1 MPSIK
6 CPVPGCGYVTEDLD
20 VAVVA
25 ALLTLHNN
33 VHSSPS
39 TAKVEVKRPCILAA
53 STRENW
59 PSFKSR
65 WSEYVDATKITGQEK
80 VEQLLEC
87 CDEQLRRD
95 LTTSLGGALTDKTE
109 EELLAAIER
118 LLVHEK
124 RLTVPR
130 ESLHNLPRDSGASSD
145 EQTGALT
152 QTDNKGEAEP
162 EKDEKPQNHHDMKV
176 TQGVIER
183 NISHKE
189 VQNKDN
195 SLLEIE
201 RKDVLEKKISR
212 MEVAGQKL
220 DKNSGGIEVC
230 KHFVDSSDSDMEVS
244 EEDTESGGFMVIHK
258 ADDVSP
264 LEKQEELLG
273 KLGLSK
279 YVKGEKISLLDVVTQ
294 SSGKRDLMSDI
305 PWHVFSK
312 ILMLDYRGRD
322 DIISPAIENSLAT
335 DQTIQGPKKKATVD
349 FEEMFAGDMDSTSLS
364 SMPHPMD
371 VLLALFMCSSNFL
384 RQIICEKL
392 FMCKLSI
399 PLVIPSVLGEEP
411 LSLLWSLR
419 STVAEFKLPSGD
431 LYETSV
437 VTHPIPI
444 VSCLRV
450 GEISRSKS
458 KFLNEILNDQSH
470 PTFFHRDCQNGMNGR
485 ILSEGV
491 LEIAWYFP
499 PKRHENIDLSRDLA
513 FVNLR
518 GDGESTRI
526 AKSVE
531 FLCKISSVVIV
542 MIDVNGTG
550 HSDKIDSLTSKF
562 SHDTQLILLVT
573 KQASTKFDETSKMRI
588 KKLIDSLQCK
598 GLPLENIVF
607 DFDARGEKN
616 IKHLKSKI
624 SALINMNLAVR
635 TEEVSI
641 EECMKLADSLKIG
654 VDENTSECSKSKKM
668 ASSIIQG
675 ICKRGMDNLKAK
687 NMPLQCQPWQEW
699 AELHKEEHRRERRGN
714 DSMDSYMDKI
724 ANDMRKLRQK
734 QLRLIENPNIARDAF
749 LDNLTDPVS
758 EEILYFLRWLKLHL
772 DEISRQTLPSLQ
784 KECSQKWNKIRECE
798 DATQRAALQVE
809 LDESEKK
816 LAEASFG
823 LEHFMRE
830 IAQAYESVQYMGN
843 EASAK
848 TREQMQCLP
857 SIMAE
862 LMLLG
867 YPLEIMDG
875 DAAHIPM
882 KWVQAVLSQLTK
894 RIGDKKIFVLSVLGI
909 QSSGKSTLLNT
920 MFGLQFAVAA
930 GRCTRGVFAQL
941 LPVCT
946 EYSGT
951 TYDYILVVD
960 TEGLRAAELGKAK
973 LQHDNEIATLVIGL
987 GDITLVNVKGE
998 NVSEMEDVLQI
1009 VVHALLKMSLV
1020 NKNLKLQPSCIFI
1033 HQNVSAQDASQK
1045 LRTGQQRFIETLDKV
1060 TKAAGKQED
1069 NPQYTRFRQLI
1080 NFDINKDIFYIS
1092 DLWKGDPPMA
1102 PVNPGYSENIN
1113 NVKQKL
1119 MTDVMKK
1126 RSFHLTADKFCARLK
1141 DLWNGILDQNFVFS
1155 FKNSLEMDA
1164 YNSLESELSD
1174 ILWSMK
1180 SSAMEWFNSKR
1191 NLISNRESELEKLSL
1206 DLTSECRQ
1214 HLDKVYQEA
1223 VKRLDN
1229 YFITHED
1236 RSFLEQWRANS
1247 ALKLKA
1253 SYSNKAD
1260 SVIDNI
1266 RCEIE
1271 KRKIQI
1277 EQKKDMKA
1285 YINRIMTEAQEL
1297 AENLRLQ
1304 EGKSKLSEEELKDT
1318 FREKWNEWLKTIPQ
1332 KEKEDL
1338 NVVEQINDTLERVF
1352 VQDLPLL
1359 KKVQEERCL
1368 ETARENCV
1376 KAIETYATD
1385 RIYLSRNGFW
1395 NMLSKDKD
1403 VILKYLNEVIE
1414 NVKAVVRDKQD
1425 KKNQINQECA
1435 QKIIRCVRETVK
1447 KLGSVLKCS
1456 NVNEL
1461 EICLAIFLCQYA
1473 SHPYSRISKLEP
1485 GPGKTY
1491 EVVAYGILPAFEQ
1504 VLLKTFTHYKE
1515 VMKRVKP
1522 ELMLQNSSRNFNF
1535 DIKKHTQMTKEK
1547 SKSVEQ
1553 HVQPLIDNLFVD
1565 VQTITDKVQCFSEHS
1580 IEEIIHMV
1588 VSMESKCND
1597 VSFTKT
1603 FRTELIVYL
1612 CQFCL
1617 PKFCE
1622 KQKRYVEDRDQRLV
1636 YERDNYGP
1644 CFERFKNFYFKFTD
1658 EQALA
1663 NVLSERVAKAIE
1675 NAVNIDVARTLAE
1688 DVRNN
1693 VSQLQL
1699 KPAFL
1704 KSVLSELLEV
1714 DEFREFHLYLSDLDE
1729 SLQKWLCY
1737 YIDRYLFTQQ
1747 TNEPNRYTTIASQKI
1762 EGLTSEVCNKI
1773 LAEAPTEDENSFLMW
1788 IKDFH
1793 SRVKDILTLPLEDL
1807 LSLSEGYNIVSLKT
1821 FTKSFSEIVQKSQ
1834 NVIKDTFRNHTPA
1847 DHKDTQEDN
1856 VYNLIAAECKGCT
1869 ERCPFCSAPC
1879 SLNTPGH
1886 TEGGVNHTALEHYP
1900 EACGRYRWKDSQ
1912 KLVTESCTMLVA
1924 GDARF
1929 SCGATNGQY
1938 HPYKDYKEIYPH
1950 WEIHGDLSV
1959 EATPYWKWFLV
1970 QYEAQ
1975 LAEVFEA
1982 ERPDIP
1988 SSWRRITKDDALNS
2002 LEK

>member
-1 MPSIK
+1 
-6 CPVPGCGYVTEDLD
+6 
-20 VAVVA
+20 
-25 ALLTLHNN
+25 
-33 VHSSPS
+33 
-39 TAKVEVKRPCILAA
+39 
-53 STRENW
+53 
-59 PSFKSR
+59 
-65 WSEYVDATKITGQEK
+65 
-80 VEQLLEC
+80 
-87 CDEQLRRD
+87 
-95 LTTSLGGALTDKTE
+95 
-109 EELLAAIER
+109 
-118 LLVHEK
+118 
-124 RLTVPR
+124 
-130 ESLHNLPRDSGASSD
+130 
-145 EQTGALT
+145 
-152 QTDNKGEAEP
+152 
-162 EKDEKPQNHHDMKV
+162 MKV
-176 TQGVIER
+176 
-183 NISHKE
+183 SKE
-189 VQNKDN
+189 AQNKDD
-195 SLLEIE
+195 SLLEMAE
-201 RKDVLEKKISR
+201 RKE
-212 MEVAGQKL
+212 MEVPGQKL
-220 DKNSGGIEVC
+220 DENSSGMEVC
-230 KHFVDSSDSDMEVS
+230 EHLVDNSSSDMEVS
-244 EEDTESGGFMVIHK
+244 EEETENESFFVIHK
-258 ADDVSP
+258 ADDVPP
-264 LEKQEELLG
+264 LEKQEELFS

-279 YVKGEKISLLDVVTQ
+279 YVKGKEKISLQDVVTQ
-294 SSGKRDLMSDI
+294 SSGKRDLMSDV
-305 PWHVFSK
+305 PWYVLLK
-312 ILMLDYRGRD
+312 MLMLDYRGRD
-322 DIISPAIENSLAT
+322 DIISHAIENSLAT
-335 DQTIQGPKKKATVD
+335 DQTTEGHQKKARD
-349 FEEMFAGDMDSTSLS
+349 DYEEMFAEDMDSTHLF

-371 VLLALFMCSSNFL
+371 VLIALFMCSSNFL

-411 LSLLWSLR
+411 LALLWSLR
-419 STVAEFKLPSGD
+419 STVTEFRLPSGD
-431 LYETSV
+431 LCETSV
-437 VTHPIPI
+437 VKHPIPI

-470 PTFFHRDCQNGMNGR
+470 PTFFHRDCQNGMNKR
-485 ILSEGV
+485 ILSEGA

-499 PKRHENIDLSRDLA
+499 PKRLENTDLSEDLA
-513 FVNLR
+513 FINLR
-518 GDGESTRI
+518 GDGKSTRA

-542 MIDVNGTG
+542 MIDVNATG
-550 HSDKIDSLTSKF
+550 DSNNIDSLRSKF

-573 KQASTKFDETSKMRI
+573 KQASTKFDEKSKMRM
-588 KKLIDSLQCK
+588 KKFIESLQCK
-598 GLPLENIVF
+598 GLAKENIVF

-624 SALINMNLAVR
+624 SELIKMNLAVR
-635 TEEVSI
+635 TEEMSI
-641 EECMKLADSLKIG
+641 EKCMELTDGLKVS

-668 ASSIIQG
+668 ASSIIQA
-675 ICKRGMDNLKAK
+675 ICKSGMENLKEK

-699 AELHKEEHRRERRGN
+699 AKLHKEEHRREMRGH
-714 DSMDSYMDKI
+714 DSMDAYMDKI
-724 ANDMRKLRQK
+724 ANDMRKLREK
-734 QLRLIENPNIARDAF
+734 QLQLIESPNILCDAF
-749 LDNLTDPVS
+749 LGNLTDPVS

-784 KECSQKWNKIRECE
+784 KECSQKWNQIRECE
-798 DATQRAALQVE
+798 DATKRAALQVE
-809 LDESEKK
+809 LDQCEKE

-830 IAQAYESVQYMGN
+830 IAQAYESVQSMGN

-848 TREQMQCLP
+848 TRERMQCLP

-882 KWVQAVLSQLTK
+882 KWVQAVLSQLTE

-951 TYDYILVVD
+951 KYDYILVVD

-1020 NKNLKLQPSCIFI
+1020 NKNLELQPSCIFI

-1069 NPQYTRFRQLI
+1069 SPHYTRFRQLI
-1080 NFDINKDIFYIS
+1080 NFDINKDIWYIS

-1102 PVNPGYSENIN
+1102 PVNPGYSKNIN

-1119 MTDVMKK
+1119 MTDVMQS
-1126 RSFHLTADKFCARLK
+1126 RSYHLTADKFCARLK

-1180 SSAMEWFNSKR
+1180 SSAMEWFSSKR
-1191 NLISNRESELEKLSL
+1191 NLISNRENELEKLSL
-1206 DLTSECRQ
+1206 DLASECRQ

-1247 ALKLKA
+1247 ALKLKT
-1253 SYSNKAD
+1253 SCSDKTD

-1266 RCEIE
+1266 SCEIE

-1277 EQKKDMKA
+1277 EQKKDMKE
-1285 YINRIMTEAQEL
+1285 YINTIMNEAQEL
-1297 AENLRLQ
+1297 AEELRQQ
-1304 EGKSKLSEEELKDT
+1304 EGKRKLSEEELKDR
-1318 FREKWNEWLKTIPQ
+1318 FREKWNNWLKTIPQ
-1332 KEKEDL
+1332 KEKEDV
-1338 NVVEQINDTLERVF
+1338 NVVEKINDTLERIF
-1352 VQDLPLL
+1352 FQDLALL
-1359 KKVQEERCL
+1359 KMVQEQRCL
-1368 ETARENCV
+1368 ETARDNCV
-1376 KAIETYATD
+1376 KAIAAYATD
-1385 RIYLSRNGFW
+1385 RVQVFRSLNALRNIF
-1395 NMLSKDKD
+1395 SKNEE
-1403 VILKYLNEVIE
+1403 VILNYLNEVI
-1414 NVKAVVRDKQD
+1414 DKVTTLMKD
-1425 KKNQINQECA
+1425 KNNQKNEECA
-1435 QKIIRCVRETVK
+1435 RKIIRCVSETVK
-1447 KLGSVLKCS
+1447 KLDTVLKCS

-1461 EICLAIFLCQYA
+1461 EICLSMFLCQYV
-1473 SHPYSRISKLEP
+1473 SHPYSRITKFEP
-1485 GPGKTY
+1485 GPGKNY

-1504 VLLKTFTHYKE
+1504 ALLRNFSRFKE
-1515 VMKRVKP
+1515 VKKKIKP
-1522 ELMLQNSSRNFNF
+1522 ELMLQSSSRNFNF
-1535 DIKKHTQMTKEK
+1535 DVKKHTQMKTVK

-1553 HVQPLIDNLFVD
+1553 HIKQLIDNLFGE
-1565 VQTITDKVQCFSEHS
+1565 VQSTVTDKVQCFSEHY
-1580 IEEIIHMV
+1580 IEEIIRMV
-1588 VSMESKCND
+1588 VSMESMCNG

-1603 FRTELIVYL
+1603 FRTELIVCL

-1622 KQKRYVEDRDQRLV
+1622 KQKRYAEDRDQRLV

-1675 NAVNIDVARTLAE
+1675 NAVNMDMGRTLAE

-1704 KSVLSELLEV
+1704 KSVLRKLLEV
-1714 DEFREFHLYLSDLDE
+1714 EKFEEFHFFLSDLDE

-1737 YIDRYLFTQQ
+1737 YIDEYLF

-1762 EGLTSEVCNKI
+1762 ESITSEVCNKI
-1773 LAEAPTEDENSFLMW
+1773 LIQAPSEDEHSFSQW
-1788 IKDFH
+1788 IEDFH
-1793 SRVKDILTLPLEDL
+1793 SRVKDILTLPSEDL

-1821 FTKSFSEIVQKSQ
+1821 FTKYFSDIVRQRQ
-1834 NVIKDTFRNHTPA
+1834 NVIKNTFGNHEPD
-1847 DHKDTQEDN
+1847 DHKNTLEDN
-1856 VYNLIAAECKGCT
+1856 VYKLIAAECKGCT
-1869 ERCPFCSAPC
+1869 EKCPFCSAPC

-1886 TEGGVNHTALEHYP
+1886 TEGEGAVNHVAVEHYP
-1900 EACGRYRWKDSQ
+1900 EACGRYRWKNSQ

-1924 GDARF
+1924 GDASF
-1929 SCGATNGQY
+1929 CCGATNGVY
-1938 HPYKDYKEIYPH
+1938 HPYKNYKEIYPH
-1950 WEIHGDLSV
+1950 WEIHGDPSV

-1970 QYEAQ
+1970 KYESQ
-1975 LAEVFEA
+1975 LAQAFEA

-1988 SSWRRITKDDALNS
+1988 SSWERISKDDALNS
-2002 LEK
+2002 LE